1 MVHPATHSKSP
12 SHNATSSQIRMRLF
26 IIESLNLL
34 RNHVNFLQ
42 YHTFYYYYYNTML
55 QHVSESAHMYI
66 RYCDRKV
73 FNRIQCHSK
82 MNNNLRLL
90 ISLKLWTV
98 TICSVNTKYIPFTL
112 TPKKRKNYASSS
124 KSSLQSSY
132 VDVITLPLD
141 LIVCLVFDINW
152 YKLMIIYRTNF
163 NRIRI
168 VVCKSTSSR
177 FETDERNK
185 FTNE

>member
-1 MVHPATHSKSP
+1 MW
-12 SHNATSSQIRMRLF
+12 TSFNTTRF
-26 IIESLNLL
+26 IIIIITQCYNMFLNLL
-34 RNHVNFLQ
+34 ICIFDTAIVKFSTAFSAILRWTTIYDCLFLEMTASAVNFVQ
-42 YHTFYYYYYNTML
+42 
-55 QHVSESAHMYI
+55 
-66 RYCDRKV
+66 
-73 FNRIQCHSK
+73 
-82 MNNNLRLL
+82 NNK
-90 ISLKLWTV
+90 LKLWTV

-163 NRIRI
+163 NRIKI
-168 VVCKSTSSR
+168 VVCKSTSCR